1 MQMDMTTV
9 VDGSLLLA
17 PHSSAPSTTDVD
29 FEAREE
35 VKIVVEGGNDSQFV
49 IPTSLQRYKQT
60 TRRIVKHPT
69 ICK

>member
-1 MQMDMTTV
+1 MQMDMTTA

-17 PHSSAPSTTDVD
+17 PHSSAPSTNGVD

-35 VKIVVEGGNDSQFV
+35 VEIVVEGGNDSQFV
-49 IPTSLQRYKQT
+49 ISTSLQRYKQT
-60 TRRIVKHPT
+60 TRRIVKRPT